1 MIKACHIALPIVAWV
16 SVLWSLPLGG
26 RAVAATRGSD
36 PAPTAEVAPVV
47 RHALERALATPGA
60 RLDSAVEE
68 RGSVRPI
75 DCRVTEVEVAQP
87 IEASGRLA
95 VKVSGRGSRGG
106 HCDNWLW
113 VRVRVVAPVAVATRA
128 LRAGDALEGAYDTE
142 ERELRSG
149 HTPAVI
155 GSSSVAARAVAAGQ
169 ILDGAVV
176 GEPTLRLG
184 QMVKVVV
191 VSGALMIEQTGRG
204 APCLRGRSCA
214 VLASGKQVE
223 GELVDGR
230 LVVEAP

>member
-1 MIKACHIALPIVAWV
+1 MSKAGHIAVPTVIWVAALL
-16 SVLWSLPLGG
+16 SVPFAA
-26 RAVAATRGSD
+26 RAVAGTRGGDTASN
-36 PAPTAEVAPVV
+36 AEVAPVV
-47 RHALERALATPGA
+47 RQALERALAAPGA

-68 RGSVRPI
+68 RGSARPL

-95 VKVSGRGSRGG
+95 VKVSGRGSHGG
-106 HCDNWLW
+106 HCDSWLW
-113 VRVRVVAPVAVATRA
+113 MRVRVVAPVAVAKRA
-128 LRAGDALEGAYDTE
+128 LRPGDSLDGAYDTE
-142 ERELRSG
+142 ERELRAG

-155 GSSSVAARAVAAGQ
+155 GRSSVAVRTVAAGQ
-169 ILDGAVV
+169 VLDGAVV

-184 QMVKVVV
+184 EVVKVVV

-204 APCLRGRSCA
+204 APCARGRSCA

-230 LVVEAP
+230 LVVETP

>member
-1 MIKACHIALPIVAWV
+1 MIKVGHIALPIVASV
-16 SVLWSLPLGG
+16 SVLLAVPL
-26 RAVAATRGSD
+26 AAAGTRGGD

-68 RGSVRPI
+68 RGSTRPL
-75 DCRVTEVEVAQP
+75 DCRVTEAEVAQP

-95 VKVSGRGSRGG
+95 VKISGRAAHGG
-106 HCDNWLW
+106 HCDSWIW

-128 LRAGDALEGAYDTE
+128 LRAGDSLENAYDTE
-142 ERELRSG
+142 ERELRAG
-149 HTPAVI
+149 HAPAAI
-155 GSSSVAARAVAAGQ
+155 GPSSVVTRAVAAGQ
-169 ILDGAVV
+169 ILDGAAV

-184 QMVKVVV
+184 EVVKVVV

-230 LVVEAP
+230 LVVETP